1 MIAVLIGIVIG
12 VGLPLQTSI
21 NSRLKDSLGT
31 PFLASLVSF
40 FIGSVFLAIVTL
52 ILDHSILFSSS
63 LFSREPV
70 WIWAGGFL
78 GVIYLTVNILLFPKL
93 GSVQTV
99 IFPVLGQILMGLIID
114 NYGLFNSTRQKVT
127 VTRILGAL
135 LVLVGVVC
143 IVKTNRFSKVVAKKL
158 SASGIWLWRLIGM
171 VAGMGSAAQT
181 AINGHLG
188 VVLGSSV
195 KAAFISF
202 LVGTV
207 TLVIANLLLQPKL
220 QIVQGEHGNP
230 WWMWLGGVFGGLF
243 VAGNA
248 YLVPS
253 LGTGLAVVVIL
264 VGQMSG
270 GLVVDQ
276 FGLLESAKNPIT
288 LLKIVGIIV
297 MLIGVGIIRLL

>member
-1 MIAVLIGIVIG
+1 M
-12 VGLPLQTSI
+12 
-21 NSRLKDSLGT
+21 
-31 PFLASLVSF
+31 
-40 FIGSVFLAIVTL
+40 
-52 ILDHSILFSSS
+52 
-63 LFSREPV
+63 
-70 WIWAGGFL
+70 
-78 GVIYLTVNILLFPKL
+78 
-93 GSVQTV
+93 
-99 IFPVLGQILMGLIID
+99 
-114 NYGLFNSTRQKVT
+114 
-127 VTRILGAL
+127 
-135 LVLVGVVC
+135 
-143 IVKTNRFSKVVAKKL
+143 
-158 SASGIWLWRLIGM
+158 GM